1 MPAVIFA
8 PIILGIIAFLLPR
21 KWRRGRELLAVG
33 GTLIAL
39 YFAVRLFGLD
49 ETTVTHEWFR
59 FGGVAVGFDLRLYP
73 FSRFIVA
80 AASAFAVLIA
90 LYSWKPLSGH
100 PRTSEYYAYLLI
112 TLGATNGAVLSNN
125 FLLMLAFWEAL
136 LLVTYLFITL
146 GRGGDYRTA
155 TKSLILGGVADF
167 LMILG
172 IGILWMLTGTLTMT
186 DPRLPVA
193 TIGMAGAA
201 FVLMMIGAA
210 AKAGSMPFHTWIPDA
225 AIDAPP
231 PFMAF
236 LPGALEKLL
245 GVYLLGRIG
254 LDFFRLD
261 RTMSIVMMTLG
272 AVTIIL
278 PVLAAVA
285 QTNTKKLLSFCGI
298 SQVGYMVLGIGTNLA
313 LGVAGAI
320 WHMLNCS
327 MYMST
332 LFLTAGSVEAQT
344 GTTDL
349 KALGGLRRQMPIT
362 ALCAL
367 VAAAAISGI
376 PPLNAYFSKE
386 FIYHGAKETGLLVFM
401 IIALV
406 GSIFTLM
413 ALLKMTLATY
423 TGERKPELSAVKEA
437 PWTMTVPMLVI
448 AGGCVL
454 FGVYN
459 RLPIE
464 LFIQPLISAPGS
476 RLVAT
481 VLAAHA
487 WQVTPVTIIALAC
500 IGLAVLA
507 FFLGK
512 ARTRQAATAVD
523 YVSSAPILRTLY
535 GWSEK
540 RYFDIYEQG
549 VRFLTWFARIVFL
562 SLDRGVNWV
571 IEGMARL
578 GAAIGEQLRKAHTGL
593 LAMYVSWLVFGLAIL
608 MLLVGGG
615 VFR

>member
-1 MPAVIFA
+1 MLTVIFA

-21 KWRRGRELLAVG
+21 KWERGRELLALG
-33 GTLIAL
+33 GTLVVFYVAI
-39 YFAVRLFGLD
+39 RLFGLG
-49 ETTVTHEWFR
+49 EAIANYSWFR
-59 FGGVAVGFDLRLYP
+59 FGNFAVGFDLRLYA

-90 LYSWKPLSGH
+90 LYSWKPLRGH
-100 PRTSEYYAYLLI
+100 PRANEFYAYLLI
-112 TLGATNGAVLSNN
+112 TLGATNGAILSNN
-125 FLLMLAFWEAL
+125 FVVMLVFWETL

-146 GRGGDYRTA
+146 GKEGAYRTA

-167 LMILG
+167 VMILG
-172 IGILWMLTGTLTMT
+172 IGLLWMLTGTLTMT
-186 DPRLPVA
+186 DPQLPIA
-193 TIGMAGAA
+193 TTGLAGAA
-201 FVLMMIGAA
+201 FVLMMVGAA

-225 AIDAPP
+225 AIDAPL

-272 AVTIIL
+272 TVTIIL
-278 PVLAAVA
+278 PVLAALA
-285 QTNTKKLLSFCGI
+285 QTNYKKLLSFCGI

-313 LGVAGAI
+313 LGIAGAI

-367 VAAAAISGI
+367 VGAAAISGI

-386 FIYHGAKETGLLVFM
+386 FIYHGAKETGMLVFM

-413 ALLKMTLATY
+413 ALLKLTLATY
-423 TGERKPELSAVKEA
+423 TGEQRPELSAAEEA
-437 PWTMTVPMLVI
+437 PWTMTLPMLVI

-459 RLPIE
+459 PLPLK
-464 LFIQPLISAPGS
+464 LFIQPLLTANAAAGEGI
-476 RLVAT
+476 
-481 VLAAHA
+481 VLTQHA

-500 IGLAVLA
+500 IGIAVLA

-512 ARTRQAATAVD
+512 TRTRQAATAVD
-523 YVSSAPILRTLY
+523 YVPNAPVLATLY

-540 RYFDIYEQG
+540 RYLDIYEQG
-549 VRFLTWFARIVFL
+549 VRFLTWLARIVFY
-562 SLDRGVNWV
+562 SLDRSVNWV
-571 IEGMARL
+571 IEGVAWL
-578 GAAIGEQLRKAHTGL
+578 GVAIGQQLRRAHTGL
-593 LAMYVSWLVFGLAIL
+593 LAMYLSWLVFGLVIL
-608 MLLVGGG
+608 ALLVGG